1 MSLEDQWKFN
11 SWKNKIDKGT
21 RRVNG
26 LESVREYVVCAARVV
41 GNEAQELRKD
51 LGIKGLSYK
60 MKELGIYLVLGN
72 TVEQRHGRH
81 NWDF

>member
-11 SWKNKIDKGT
+11 RWKNKIDKGT

-41 GNEAQELRKD
+41 GNDSQELGKD
-51 LGIKGLSYK
+51 LGIKGLS
-60 MKELGIYLVLGN
+60 
-72 TVEQRHGRH
+72 
-81 NWDF
+81 